1 MSQHQI
7 EMQSPKLGTVQVT
20 VGFDPILNEAF
31 LNFLSKSG
39 NYMSPPGLTARDLQD
54 IAQKELGL
62 SLPQQVI
69 DGVQGDV
76 ADLRLGA
83 TDVGRRIKR
92 YQSDGVLIK
101 DLVY

>member
-7 EMQSPKLGTVQVT
+7 EVQSPKLGTVQVT

-31 LNFLSKSG
+31 LNYHSACGS
-39 NYMSPPGLTARDLQD
+39 YMGPSGLTARDLQE
-54 IAQKELGL
+54 IAQKQLGL

-83 TDVGRRIKR
+83 RDVGRRIKR
-92 YQSDGVLIK
+92 YQSDGVLIEE
-101 DLVY
+101 LVY

>member
-7 EMQSPKLGTVQVT
+7 EVQSPKLGTVQVS

-31 LNFLSKSG
+31 LNFF
-39 NYMSPPGLTARDLQD
+39 NERVQYMSPSGLTAAELQG
-54 IAQKELGL
+54 IAKKELGL

-76 ADLRLGA
+76 ADFRLGS
-83 TDVGRRIKR
+83 TDVGRRVKT
-92 YQSDGVLIK
+92 YQSDGVLT
-101 DLVY
+101 DEVVY